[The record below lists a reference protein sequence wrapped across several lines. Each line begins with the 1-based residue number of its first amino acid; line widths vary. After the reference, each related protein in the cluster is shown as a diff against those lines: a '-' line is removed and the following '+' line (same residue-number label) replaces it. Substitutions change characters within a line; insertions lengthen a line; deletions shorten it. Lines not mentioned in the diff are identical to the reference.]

1 MIQTKQKGLQE
12 VLIAA
17 IKRAT
22 NEKTLVSF
30 VKQIDWVDP
39 LLFYAAGK
47 RISFENR
54 CYFADPAQHVIF
66 AGIGSVFTIANSSHK
81 RFQTARD
88 EWEKVKENAFVQR
101 DEYEFGTG
109 PLLFG
114 GFSFDPE
121 KEKTDLWKE
130 FKDTTFSLPAF
141 LLTVKNEKAWLTM
154 NTFVSA
160 TDCAETL
167 SNEMISLEE
176 KILGESKCALNGSE
190 LTVISKVE
198 VDPKGWMK
206 AIEKVQD
213 EMKQGNVQK
222 VVLARELKVEMNHSI
237 DSALVLEALRIGQP
251 DCYVFSFDY
260 KGACFLGATPERLI
274 RKEDEKFTSM
284 CLAGSIGHGH
294 SIEESKR
301 NSNALLHD
309 EKNLAEH
316 GYVVNMIRSV
326 LNEHCEYVNI
336 PESPGLLTTKN
347 LIHLYTPVEAKGD
360 ASLLTMVEEL
370 HPTPALGGT
379 PRLEAMKLIR
389 DVELLDRGLYG
400 APIGW
405 IDDEGNGEFAVAL
418 RCGLLNGEK
427 ASLFAGCGIVIDSI
441 PQLEYEETSLKFR
454 PMLGALEELMK

>member
-1 MIQTKQKGLQE
+1 MIQTKQKDLQE
-12 VLIAA
+12 ILTAA

-22 NEKTLVSF
+22 DEKTLVSF
-30 VKQIDWVDP
+30 VKQIDWMDP
-39 LLFYAAGK
+39 LLFYAVGK
-47 RISFENR
+47 RIAFENR

-66 AGIGSVFTIANSSHK
+66 AGIGSVFTIANSSDK
-81 RFQTARD
+81 RFQTARE
-88 EWEKVKENAFVQR
+88 EWRKVQEKAIVQR
-101 DEYEFGTG
+101 ETYEFGTG

-121 KEKTDLWKE
+121 KEQTDLWKE
-130 FKDTTFSLPAF
+130 FKDTTLSLPAF
-141 LLTVKNEKAWLTM
+141 LLTVKDEKAWLTI

-160 TDCAETL
+160 EDCVEKVY
-167 SNEMISLEE
+167 EEIVSLEE
-176 KILGESKCALNGSE
+176 RILQESKFSLAE
-190 LTVISKVE
+190 EKLTVTSKVE
-198 VDPKGWMK
+198 VDPKAWMK

-213 EMKQGNVQK
+213 EMRKGSVQK
-222 VVLARELKVEMNHSI
+222 VVLARELKLVMNHDV
-237 DSALVLEALRIGQP
+237 DSVRVLEALRMGQP

-274 RKEDEKFTSM
+274 RKEGDKFTSM
-284 CLAGSIGHGH
+284 CLAGSIGHGA
-294 SIEESKR
+294 SIEESKK
-301 NSNALLHD
+301 NGNALLHD

-316 GYVVNMIRSV
+316 GYVVNMIRGV
-326 LNEHCEYVNI
+326 LNEHCESVTI
-336 PESPGLLTTKN
+336 PQHPELLTTKN
-347 LIHLYTPVEAKGD
+347 LLHLFTPVEAKGE

-379 PRLEAMKLIR
+379 PRHAAMKLIR

-405 IDDEGNGEFAVAL
+405 IDDKGNGEFAVAL

-427 ASLFAGCGIVIDSI
+427 ASLFAGCGIVIDSV

>member
-12 VLIAA
+12 ILVTA
-17 IKRAT
+17 IERPT
-22 NEKTLVSF
+22 DEKTLVSF

-39 LLFYAAGK
+39 LLFYAAGRK
-47 RISFENR
+47 VASENR

-66 AGIGSVFTIANSSHK
+66 AGIGSAFTIANSSHK
-81 RFQTARD
+81 RFQSARD
-88 EWEKVKENAFVQR
+88 EWNKLHEKAIVQR
-101 DEYEFGTG
+101 EEYEFGTG

-114 GFSFDPE
+114 GFSFDPN
-121 KEKTDLWKE
+121 KEKTDLWKG
-130 FKDTTFSLPAF
+130 FKDTTLSLPAF

-160 TDCAETL
+160 EDCAETIY
-167 SNEMISLEE
+167 EEIVSLEE
-176 KILGESKCALNGSE
+176 RILQESKHALRGSG
-190 LTVISKVE
+190 LKITSKVE
-198 VDPKGWMK
+198 VDPNGWMN

-222 VVLARELKVEMNHSI
+222 VVLARELKVAMDQHI

-274 RKEDEKFTSM
+274 RKEGEKFTSM
-284 CLAGSIGHGH
+284 CLAGSIGHGN
-294 SIEESKR
+294 SIEESKQ
-301 NSNALLHD
+301 NSETLLHD

-316 GYVVNMIRSV
+316 GYVVNMIRGV
-326 LNEHCEYVNI
+326 LNEHCESVNI

-405 IDDEGNGEFAVAL
+405 IDDQGNGEFAVAL
-418 RCGLLNGEK
+418 RCGLLNREK
-427 ASLFAGCGIVIDSI
+427 ASLFSGCGIVIDSV

>member
-1 MIQTKQKGLQE
+1 MIQTKQKDLQE
-12 VLIAA
+12 VLTTA
-17 IKRAT
+17 IEKST
-22 NEKTLVSF
+22 NEQTLVSF
-30 VKQIDWVDP
+30 VKQIDWIDP

-47 RISFENR
+47 RIASEHR
-54 CYFADPAQHVIF
+54 CYFADPAERVIF
-66 AGIGSVFTIANSSHK
+66 AGIGSVFNIVNSSNA
-81 RFQTARD
+81 RFQDARQQ
-88 EWEKVKENAFVQR
+88 WNRVQEKAVIQR
-101 DEYEFGTG
+101 EAYEFGTG

-121 KEKTDLWKE
+121 KEQTELWKE

-141 LLTVKNEKAWLTM
+141 LLTVKNEKAWLTI

-160 TDCAETL
+160 KDSADKKYEEI
-167 SNEMISLEE
+167 SSLEE
-176 KILGESKCALNGSE
+176 RILQESEYPLEESRLAV
-190 LTVISKVE
+190 TSKVE
-198 VDPKGWMK
+198 VDPQGWMH
-206 AIEKVQD
+206 AIEKVQE
-213 EMKQGNVQK
+213 EMRKGNIQK
-222 VVLARELKVEMNHSI
+222 VVLARELKLEIDQQI
-237 DSALVLEALRIGQP
+237 DSARVLEALRIGQP

-274 RKEDEKFTSM
+274 RKEGNKFTSM
-284 CLAGSIGHGH
+284 CLAGSIGQGN
-294 SIEESKR
+294 SIEESQK
-301 NSNALLHD
+301 NGEMLLHD
-309 EKNLAEH
+309 EKNLVEH

-326 LNEHCEYVNI
+326 LQEHCEFVNI

-347 LIHLYTPVEAKGD
+347 LIHLYTPVEAEGD
-360 ASLLTMVEEL
+360 ASLLTLVEEL

-379 PRLEAMKLIR
+379 PRHVAMKLIR

-405 IDDEGNGEFAVAL
+405 MDEQGNGEFAVAL

-427 ASLFAGCGIVIDSI
+427 ASLFAGCGIVMDSV

>member
-1 MIQTKQKGLQE
+1 MIQTKQKDLQE
-12 VLIAA
+12 VLTTA
-17 IKRAT
+17 I
-22 NEKTLVSF
+22 EKSTDEQTLVSF
-30 VKQIDWVDP
+30 VKQIDWIDP

-47 RISFENR
+47 RIASEHR
-54 CYFADPAQHVIF
+54 CYFADPAERVIF
-66 AGIGSVFTIANSSHK
+66 AGIGSVFTIANSSNE
-81 RFQTARD
+81 RFQDARQQ
-88 EWEKVKENAFVQR
+88 WNRVQEKAVIQR
-101 DEYEFGTG
+101 EAYEFGTG

-121 KEKTDLWKE
+121 KEQTELWKE

-141 LLTVKNEKAWLTM
+141 LLTVKNEKAWLTI

-160 TDCAETL
+160 KDSADKKYEEI
-167 SNEMISLEE
+167 SSLEE
-176 KILGESKCALNGSE
+176 RILQESEYSLEESRLVVA
-190 LTVISKVE
+190 SKVE
-198 VDPKGWMK
+198 VDPQGWMH
-206 AIEKVQD
+206 AIEKVQE
-213 EMKQGNVQK
+213 EMRKGNVQK
-222 VVLARELKVEMNHSI
+222 VVLARELKLEMDQQI
-237 DSALVLEALRIGQP
+237 DSARVLEALRIGQP

-274 RKEDEKFTSM
+274 RKEGNQFTSM
-284 CLAGSIGHGH
+284 CLAGSIGQGS
-294 SIEESKR
+294 SIEESEK
-301 NSNALLHD
+301 NGEMLLHD
-309 EKNLAEH
+309 EKNLVEH

-326 LNEHCEYVNI
+326 LQEHCEVVNI

-347 LIHLYTPVEAKGD
+347 LIHLYTPVEAEGD
-360 ASLLTMVEEL
+360 ASLLTLVEEL

-379 PRLEAMKLIR
+379 PRHVAMKLIR

-405 IDDEGNGEFAVAL
+405 MDEQGNGEFAVAL

-427 ASLFAGCGIVIDSI
+427 ASLFAGCGIVMDSV